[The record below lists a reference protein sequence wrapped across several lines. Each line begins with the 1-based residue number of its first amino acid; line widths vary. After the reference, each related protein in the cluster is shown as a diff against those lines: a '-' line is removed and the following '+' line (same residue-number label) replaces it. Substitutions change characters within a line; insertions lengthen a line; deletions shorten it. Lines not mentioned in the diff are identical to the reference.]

1 MTTPDDPAMVRARER
16 VKEVSD
22 FYYHLMVFVFLNAL
36 LIIVDR
42 TGGPNDRFI
51 GLDWAFW
58 VALFWGL
65 GLVGHGISVYF
76 GESRVQKLYEEEKA
90 REHIRP

>member
-1 MTTPDDPAMVRARER
+1 MATPDDPAMARARKR
-16 VKEVSD
+16 VEEVSD
-22 FYYHLMVFVFLNAL
+22 FYYHLMVYVFVNAL

-58 VALFWGL
+58 VVLFWGL
-65 GLVGHGISVYF
+65 GLVGHGVSVYF
-76 GESRVQKLYEEEKA
+76 GESRVQKLYEAEKA
-90 REHIRP
+90 RDLTRP